1 MEATAAATHT
11 STDISFAA
19 YIADKFG
26 GRLLTGWQGPL
37 FDLFGLSRSR
47 ADLVLRGVVGAVR
60 DYHREVYGELPPE
73 LPRSWRREYVHSISA
88 ATRVIG
94 RTPSVLGGVPILART
109 DSPVEGCAVFNVFSP
124 LALQALA
131 LSTSDD
137 YVYQSAVSISEAQS
151 WRAYAR
157 EYVPKTPW
165 VKVVEP
171 REASR
176 GFMALLA
183 DSARTAF
190 RAFARTRKAIQPL
203 VIDGR
208 TYDYLLR
215 VTDEFAYDPVA
226 FGSRLTYKVSGVL
239 RPGRYRFEGVREGR
253 LLRQDPTTYLVTE
266 DTTEL
271 FLDGV

>member
-1 MEATAAATHT
+1 MEATAAPTHT
-11 STDISFAA
+11 STDIRFAA
-19 YIADKFG
+19 YIADEFG
-26 GRLLTGWQGPL
+26 GRLLTDWQGPL
-37 FDLFGLSRSR
+37 FYLFGFSRSR

-60 DYHREVYGELPPE
+60 NHHREVYGELPPK
-73 LPRSWRREYVHSISA
+73 LPRSWRRDYLHSISA
-88 ATRVIG
+88 AARVIS

-137 YVYQSAVSISEAQS
+137 HVYKSGVSISEAQS
-151 WRAYAR
+151 WGAYAR

-183 DSARTAF
+183 DSAVGLDAHEVGDRLAGQAADAGTRTPASTSPAEAAREAAEAQAKSRPSSGGAARRSGPPA
-190 RAFARTRKAIQPL
+190 RATSPN
-203 VIDGR
+203 
-208 TYDYLLR
+208 
-215 VTDEFAYDPVA
+215 
-226 FGSRLTYKVSGVL
+226 S
-239 RPGRYRFEGVREGR
+239 
-253 LLRQDPTTYLVTE
+253 
-266 DTTEL
+266 
-271 FLDGV
+271 